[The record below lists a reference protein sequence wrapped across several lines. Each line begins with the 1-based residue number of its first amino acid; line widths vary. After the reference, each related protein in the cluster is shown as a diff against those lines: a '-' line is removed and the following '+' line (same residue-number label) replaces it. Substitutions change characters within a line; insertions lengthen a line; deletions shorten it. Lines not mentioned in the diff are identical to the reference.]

1 VVELGKDRRVKYF
14 FIFPSVTYALLMVF
28 SPILYTLALSFC
40 KWSMA
45 GPVRIVFFENYTKM
59 FVTERFI
66 NAVLRTIIFSAGALS
81 LEMALGT
88 AIALVLNRNVVGK
101 IVVQTLFLLPMVAT
115 PVSIG
120 MVWMLIYEPSFGI
133 LNALLQNLGM
143 VNLPIWL
150 GDSKTALLSIAIID
164 IWQWTPM
171 IALIVLAGLSSLPKE
186 PFESARVD
194 GAKSWQSL
202 FHITMPMVMPTIV
215 VAGLLRLI
223 DVLKT
228 FDIIFAT
235 TQGGPMFGSET
246 LNIYSYVNAFQYFD
260 IGYASALL
268 IVFFVFVMT
277 ISVFYSKLRDKVSL
291 EL

>member
-1 VVELGKDRRVKYF
+1 MIELGKDRRVKYF
-14 FIFPSVTYALLMVF
+14 FIFPAVVYAVLMVLA
-28 SPILYTLALSFC
+28 PILYTLVLSFC

-45 GPVRIVFFENYTKM
+45 GPVQVVYFDNYRRM
-59 FVTERFI
+59 FGTERFI
-66 NAVLRTIIFSAGALS
+66 HAMLRTIIFSAGALT
-81 LEMALGT
+81 LQMVLGT
-88 AIALVLNRNVVGK
+88 AIALILNRDFVGK
-101 IVVQTLFLLPMVAT
+101 IVVQTLFLMPMVAT
-115 PVSIG
+115 PVSVG

-133 LNALLQNLGM
+133 ANVLLQNLGV
-143 VNLPIWL
+143 VNLPVWL
-150 GDSKTALLSIAIID
+150 GDPKTVLLSIAIID

-194 GAKSWQSL
+194 GAKSWQTL
-202 FHITMPMVMPTIV
+202 FSITLPMVMPTIV

-235 TQGGPMFGSET
+235 TQGGPVFASET

-260 IGYASALL
+260 MGYASALL

-277 ISVFYSKLRDKVSL
+277 ISVFYSKLRDKVRIDI
-291 EL
+291 

>member
-1 VVELGKDRRVKYF
+1 VIELGKDRRVKYF
-14 FIFPSVTYALLMVF
+14 FIFPAVVYAVLMVF
-28 SPILYTLALSFC
+28 APILYTLLLSFC

-45 GPVRIVFFENYTKM
+45 GPVRIVYFDNYLKM
-59 FVTERFI
+59 FGTERFI
-66 NAVLRTIIFSAGALS
+66 NAVLRTIILSAGALA

-88 AIALVLNRNVVGK
+88 TIALVLNRNFAGK

-133 LNALLQNLGM
+133 ANVLLQNLGV
-143 VNLPIWL
+143 VNLPVWL
-150 GDSKTALLSIAIID
+150 GDTRTALLSIAIID

-194 GAKSWQSL
+194 GAKSWQTL
-202 FHITMPMVMPTIV
+202 FSVTLPMVMPTIV

-235 TQGGPMFGSET
+235 TQGGPVFASET
-246 LNIYSYVNAFQYFD
+246 LNIYSYINAFQYFD

-268 IVFFVFVMT
+268 IVFFIFVMT
-277 ISVFYSKLRDKVSL
+277 ISVFYSKLRDKVSVDI
-291 EL
+291 

>member
-1 VVELGKDRRVKYF
+1 MIELGKDRRVKYF
-14 FIFPSVTYALLMVF
+14 FIFPAVVYAVLMVF
-28 SPILYTLALSFC
+28 APILYTLLLSFC

-45 GPVRIVFFENYTKM
+45 GPVRIVYFDNYLKM
-59 FVTERFI
+59 FGTERFI
-66 NAVLRTIIFSAGALS
+66 NAVLRTIILSAGALA

-88 AIALVLNRNVVGK
+88 TIALVLNRNFAGK

-133 LNALLQNLGM
+133 ANVLLQNLGV
-143 VNLPIWL
+143 VNLPVWL
-150 GDSKTALLSIAIID
+150 GDTRTALLSIAIID

-194 GAKSWQSL
+194 GAKSWQTL
-202 FHITMPMVMPTIV
+202 FSVTLPMVMPTIV

-235 TQGGPMFGSET
+235 TQGGPVFASET
-246 LNIYSYVNAFQYFD
+246 LNIYSYINAFQYFD

-268 IVFFVFVMT
+268 IVFFIFVMT
-277 ISVFYSKLRDKVSL
+277 ISVFYSKLRDKVSVDI
-291 EL
+291 